1 MRWSN
6 LEPIIQSEVSQ
17 KEKDKYHILMH
28 IYGIQKD
35 GVDEPIYRAEIEM
48 QTERTGFWIQSGV
61 DEPIYRAA
69 IEMQTKRTDFWLQSK
84 REVG

>member
-1 MRWSN
+1 
-6 LEPIIQSEVSQ
+6 
-17 KEKDKYHILMH
+17 
-28 IYGIQKD
+28 
-35 GVDEPIYRAEIEM
+35 M

-69 IEMQTKRTDFWLQSK
+69 IEMQTERTDFWLQSK